1 MARSSPLLK
10 VAGLRAGYG
19 KREIV
24 HGVDF
29 EIPAG
34 GIAALLGHN
43 GAGKS
48 TLIGAI
54 IGKVAKMGGSVFFEG
69 SDISNIT
76 ISEAVRRG
84 IVMVPEK
91 GRLFRNFSVL
101 KNLRLGAYTERDPSV
116 VQNRIEDA
124 KRIFPRIAERME
136 QKAGTLSGG
145 ERQMVAIARAMM
157 MRPKLVLLEEPFL
170 GLAPAMMRVVMH
182 AIRQL
187 NAEHGA
193 TFLIVEHN
201 ISILTICDQAF
212 VMKLGEFVISEDR
225 PKTLLEDSRLEHAYV
240 G

>member
-1 MARSSPLLK
+1 LLK
-10 VAGLRAGYG
+10 VVGLRAGYG

-24 HGVDF
+24 HGVDL

-69 SDISNIT
+69 RDISQIT

-91 GRLFRNFSVL
+91 GRLFRNYSVL
-101 KNLRLGAYTERDPSV
+101 KNLKLGAYTERDAEV
-116 VQNRIEDA
+116 VEERIEEA
-124 KRIFPRIAERME
+124 KRTFPRIAERMQ

-170 GLAPAMMRVVMH
+170 GLAPAMMRVVMD
-182 AIRQL
+182 AIRRL
-187 NAEHGA
+187 NAEHGT

-201 ISILTICDQAF
+201 IGILTICNRAF
-212 VMKLGEFVISEDR
+212 VMKLGEFVITEDR
-225 PKTLLEDSRLEHAYV
+225 PQSLLEDSRLEHAYV

>member
-1 MARSSPLLK
+1 MLQ
-10 VAGLRAGYG
+10 VVGLRAGYG

-29 EIPAG
+29 EIPEG

-54 IGKVAKMGGSVFFEG
+54 IGKVEKMGGSVIFEG
-69 SDISNIT
+69 EDISRT
-76 ISEAVRRG
+76 EISEAVRRG

-91 GRLFRNFSVL
+91 GRLFRNFSVE
-101 KNLRLGAYTERDPSV
+101 KNLQLGAYTVKDAQTVSK
-116 VQNRIEDA
+116 RIEEA
-124 KRIFPRIAERME
+124 KRVFPRIAERMHQE
-136 QKAGTLSGG
+136 AGTLSGG

-170 GLAPAMMRVVMH
+170 GLAPPMMRVVMN

-187 NAEHGA
+187 NKDYGT

-201 ISILTICDQAF
+201 VSILTICNRAF
-212 VMKLGEFVISEDR
+212 VMKLGELVIKEDE
-225 PKTLLEDSRLEHAYV
+225 PTSLLADRRLERAYV